1 MAWGRKGRKDGYVSP
16 FDSND
21 PDRYVNP
28 GATGEGLS
36 GSMPSQSAAGTA
48 PGSHDATSGTPAPA
62 FDGTSGTDSTPF
74 PSDAAASADIPGG
87 ADVAGAF
94 ASPMPAPAYHQT
106 AAPATGPAAPP
117 DGQLGNPPASP
128 VTSPGGPAAGSAI
141 AYDVPSAP
149 PQPSAY
155 DAPSTPGFT
164 SPVPVHAP
172 AGGGTGTT
180 SGFGYGAQ
188 GTPYA
193 QSPGAF
199 GPTQSGAPYG
209 TDAPGTPTTPL
220 ERANAATRT
229 KPNRHPAARITRI
242 IGIIIVIIAVSLF
255 GHLPTA
261 FFHGIF
267 GGGSSSSYS
276 TSSDD
281 TSTSGSDEP
290 APRWKAQQGEGTVPL
305 NDDGPA
311 IKVSIDKMETGPAD
325 NDGKPTVLVTYTWT
339 NSASEDKSF
348 TRLVDSAYQD
358 GIGLEPARS
367 YDNPPEGYDR
377 NAANANVQPNASQTL
392 KRAYRLADPAKDV
405 VVTVSGP
412 SRGSDIVADTFA
424 HGSDGSYTSK
434 GEVPES
440 IKNGGEAPTYMD
452 YTIDGVPK
460 EGIKDADG
468 YSGKLLGIGGVV
480 TQMSI
485 DSAAFLPGA
494 GIDSANKDIVAIT
507 YRWRNDG
514 ERPWRFS
521 DAVQDAVYQ
530 NGVECD
536 PTSPSDLGTIPGY
549 SYWMEDLQI
558 LPGATYSTVV
568 VYKVDPSKPVD
579 VQVKGYVNSDSVKLE
594 RTFTQGVAGT
604 TGTAGGSGSQGG
616 ADAGAQDPTVE

>member
-1 MAWGRKGRKDGYVSP
+1 
-16 FDSND
+16 
-21 PDRYVNP
+21 
-28 GATGEGLS
+28 
-36 GSMPSQSAAGTA
+36 
-48 PGSHDATSGTPAPA
+48 
-62 FDGTSGTDSTPF
+62 
-74 PSDAAASADIPGG
+74 
-87 ADVAGAF
+87 
-94 ASPMPAPAYHQT
+94 MPAPAYHQT

-117 DGQLGNPPASP
+117 DGQSNNPTPVPTPTYHQTSVPSVGP
-128 VTSPGGPAAGSAI
+128 VTSPDGPAAGSAT

-149 PQPSAY
+149 PQPSGY
-155 DAPSTPGFT
+155 DAPTIPGFT

-199 GPTQSGAPYG
+199 GPTQSGTPYG
-209 TDAPGTPTTPL
+209 TGAPGTPTTPL

-229 KPNRHPAARITRI
+229 KSNKHPVGKI
-242 IGIIIVIIAVSLF
+242 ISIIIVIIAVMSLF

-267 GGGSSSSYS
+267 GGGSSSSSFSAPGTS
-276 TSSDD
+276 TSS
-281 TSTSGSDEP
+281 SSSDEP
-290 APRWKAQQGEGTVPL
+290 APRWKAQQSEGTVPL

-311 IKVSIDKMETGPAD
+311 IKVSIDKVETGPAD

-348 TRLVDSAYQD
+348 SRLVDSAYQD
-358 GIGLEPARS
+358 GIGLEPVRS

-377 NAANANVQPNASQTL
+377 NADNANVQPNASQTL

-434 GEVPES
+434 GEVPDS

-536 PTSPSDLGTIPGY
+536 PTSPSDLGVIPGY
-549 SYWMEDLQI
+549 SYWMENLQI
-558 LPGATYSTVV
+558 LPGATYSTVI

-594 RTFTQGVAGT
+594 RTFTKDGSAADAQGST
-604 TGTAGGSGSQGG
+604 GSGSQGG
-616 ADAGAQDPTVE
+616 TDPGASAGTQDPTVE